1 MEGSRKIKRRG
12 GCWGGGTVEARES
25 GKQADRVTTVY
36 SYMGRQTRYTDIH
49 KVQTRLTH
57 TE

>member
-1 MEGSRKIKRRG
+1 M
-12 GCWGGGTVEARES
+12 EARES

-57 TE
+57 TDTQNKQTLNRLEGKQTNR